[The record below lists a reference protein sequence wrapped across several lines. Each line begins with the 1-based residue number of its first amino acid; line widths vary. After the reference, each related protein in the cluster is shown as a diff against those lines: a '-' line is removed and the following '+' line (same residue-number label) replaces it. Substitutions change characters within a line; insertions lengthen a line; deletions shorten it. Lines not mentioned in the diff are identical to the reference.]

1 MAEQASV
8 SSEATAPLGG
18 AASGAP
24 TVGGPTS
31 AGAEQAGASLDL
43 LLDVPL
49 RITVELGGARL
60 SIREL
65 LQLGHG
71 SVIELDKPGGEPLDV
86 MVNGKPIARGEAVI
100 VNEKFGVRL
109 TQIISPAARVENL
122 A

>member
-1 MAEQASV
+1 MENAGMGTEQ
-8 SSEATAPLGG
+8 TGQPQ
-18 AASGAP
+18 
-24 TVGGPTS
+24 GGPEHAS
-31 AGAEQAGASLDL
+31 PSLDL

-86 MVNGKPIARGEAVI
+86 KVNGKPIARGEAVI

-109 TQIISPAARVENL
+109 TQIISPSARVENL

>member
-1 MAEQASV
+1 MADKAGQASGGPV
-8 SSEATAPLGG
+8 DGG
-18 AASGAP
+18 A
-24 TVGGPTS
+24 
-31 AGAEQAGASLDL
+31 QAGAGPGTETAGTLDL

-49 RITVELGGARL
+49 RITVELGSARL
-60 SIREL
+60 TIREL

-86 MVNGKPIARGEAVI
+86 FVNGKPIARGEAVI

-109 TQIISPAARVENL
+109 TEVVSQSARVERL